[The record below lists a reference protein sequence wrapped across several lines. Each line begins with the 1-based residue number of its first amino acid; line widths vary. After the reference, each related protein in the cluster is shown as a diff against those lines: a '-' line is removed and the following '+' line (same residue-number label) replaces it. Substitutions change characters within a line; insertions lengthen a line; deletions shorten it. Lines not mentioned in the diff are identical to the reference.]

1 MKKFL
6 LLYATAFIATGAI
19 AQKAS
24 LKVSYEET
32 KHIYAQDDKL
42 GKTTMILLSG
52 KDGSKYFNEMSQYC
66 DSMTSTPE
74 GKKALQK
81 IQMAAWMTTGAD
93 GSITSIDMSKG
104 NAPMKRVDTYIL
116 KDFGKKEIAVY
127 DSWAHEP
134 GRYTEPFA
142 EMEWEIEGDSTRTV
156 LGYECVMART
166 NYHGREWRAWFTPE
180 IPVQDGPWKFHG
192 LPGLI
197 LAAESDNDMTM
208 TATGIETSDTA
219 IQPIYSSESYAGVER
234 KKALKD
240 QEYYA
245 NNREAIIK
253 ARFGN
258 SVRFENEGKEKKPY
272 SRERYSLETDY

>member
-6 LLYATAFIATGAI
+6 LLCATAFIATGAI

-245 NNREAIIK
+245 NNREAITK

-258 SVRFENEGKEKKPY
+258 SVRFENEGKEKNPY

>member
-6 LLYATAFIATGAI
+6 LLCATAFIATGAI

-197 LAAESDNDMTM
+197 LAAESDSDMTM

-219 IQPIYSSESYAGVER
+219 IQPIYSSESYADVER

-272 SRERYSLETDY
+272 SRERHSLETDY

>member
-219 IQPIYSSESYAGVER
+219 IQPIYPSESYAGVER

>member
-1 MKKFL
+1 
-6 LLYATAFIATGAI
+6 
-19 AQKAS
+19 
-24 LKVSYEET
+24 
-32 KHIYAQDDKL
+32 
-42 GKTTMILLSG
+42 MILLSG

>member
-6 LLYATAFIATGAI
+6 LLCATAFIATGAI

-42 GKTTMILLSG
+42 DKTTMILLSG